1 MAITRYAGDRFV
13 VDAGDTKPT
22 GVLDGA
28 FLVDTGNLASWV
40 LTPTGWSP
48 IAGGGGG
55 GGSTSP
61 GGSNT
66 QVQFNNALGLLAE
79 MDLTFTNGNQL
90 NVNKLSIAGNVI
102 DSNTWIGENGMVL
115 TNEGATGVN
124 WKSIESVLSG
134 VGGSGVAN
142 YVARWSDEDTLTS
155 GTIYDNGDVGIGTAN
170 PGAKLHVYDTV
181 NSDLVIIESTHPAA
195 ADAPDVIFYRNSASP
210 ADNDLLGTLDFKGRN
225 DNSQDVQYANIV
237 AQAIDVSDGTEDG
250 ALKFNTIVAGTDTET
265 MVIKSANVGI
275 GTVTPATPLHIT
287 KSAVGDNEVPEVIR
301 LSTLNSASP
310 SWSTT
315 DGLCIGA
322 EMKKANGTTITKQPI
337 KFRYDGGD
345 MATTLEEGKVGIGT
359 NAPVTPLHVNSDGT
373 ANGTAMTNQI
383 LRITPADGNNGINIG
398 SDGTNG
404 LIGPTNNDT
413 DLRFLSRT
421 GGTYSYAMT
430 INGADGNVGIGTDAP
445 SELLEVKGNMTLR
458 GATNLRYKIAN
469 DSNNNWAEIG
479 NDGAT
484 GENTLEFFT
493 GSSSVASMSITNA
506 KQVLVGDSTALGPF
520 GEWNWTPLLQQLGTQ
535 GIVTVRC
542 GADVYGGAMH
552 LASARGSNASP
563 TIVLNGDRAGG
574 VYYHAY
580 DGANFSNTPG
590 AIECFID
597 GAPAADDTP
606 GRLVFSTAPDGSNSI
621 TERMR
626 ITSSGLV
633 GIGTNNPVYTLQGNG
648 TNGGI
653 IGVTRTTGNTTGT
666 LGHVRFGNTDVDSD
680 LANIKGV
687 QDGATDSARLEFE
700 TQATGGSATARMT
713 IKSDGKVGIGTLTP
727 AVPLHIYTDSA
738 SGQEIMLENDGSGE
752 VGLILRTDRKTN
764 GALTGWIGFDA
775 HDAGDNN
782 TRYATIEAYSD
793 DVTGGSEDG
802 RLTFSTMVGATDT
815 ETMHIVGGNVG
826 IATAAPASK
835 LHVYGS
841 NAETTIAKIDGS
853 LRMGVLNSY
862 IKDHNDYK
870 LLRFTNAGLVYNE
883 DGAAALDFRMEGDA
897 DINLFFLD
905 ASADKVGIGTNAPET
920 KLHVEGSNFV
930 GSSIK
935 MERSGSG
942 VNEDAGLIFSKSAAA
957 TDGHRLGG
965 VYFGAE
971 GTNYGLIRG
980 EMDGTTG
987 GKIYFVAGSQTNVI
1001 SNTAAKTL
1009 EIAAG
1014 TITAKAA
1021 IRPLDDSSYTLGQ
1034 SSLKWSELYVDSI
1047 KDVNNNTGSANQV
1060 LSAGGSGGSLDW
1072 VTLSEIS
1079 GVDGSGTANYI
1090 PKWTDSDTIGNST
1103 IYTDGQDVAIGSTAF
1118 GVGGTIDLSI
1128 GNPGSTAGGITLW
1141 NTTSG
1146 VHSIGF
1152 GDANSGTARY
1162 EGYLEYSHADNSM
1175 RFGTLHAE
1183 RMRINNLGYVGIN
1196 TTTPATELHAHGTTL
1211 TGRTSGD
1218 TGSYVAN
1225 SYDLIVSNGGSG
1237 TVVLLYNDAGAFQS
1251 SLIKYDTNCLKLGL
1265 NNSSSTNAIWTTT
1278 AVNVGSVGVGIGTVT
1293 PGGLL
1298 EVYAAAGLVASH
1310 VKSGTV
1316 ISRLTANSSASD
1328 AVVGTSSAHDFLIQ
1342 RAGSTR
1348 MTFSGSSVV
1357 VNDSGEDID
1366 FRVEG
1371 DTDTNLIRTDA
1382 ANERVGI
1389 GTNAP
1394 SSKLHVNSEISCGAD
1409 DNNRAMFGYTPS
1421 RFYLGTR
1428 QSGTNY
1434 LNTVSVTSGKV
1445 GIGTNAP
1452 AYTLQVAG
1460 NMGVSQYIFHN
1471 DDADTFINFT
1481 DDDINF
1487 TAGDVNFID
1496 LTQGGTNEIT
1506 FNEGGLDVDVRME
1519 GDTNANLFFLDAS
1532 VDKIGIGTNAP
1543 DGLLHVN
1550 NTTYIDVTTNT
1561 GTASALIWRRLD
1573 KTIVGRIV
1581 ADTTNL
1587 KTQIWDNNSA
1597 VVTIGSDQVGIG
1609 TDAPAALLNL
1619 FKTGTNDAVSSAI
1632 YLQRAAGNYGCAIL
1646 QVGNGSSGY
1655 EKLMFTAGHNSD
1667 PMAIS
1672 NAKMTIQHDGNVG
1685 IGTTSP
1691 SVELVAIGN
1700 VIFRHD
1706 TNSPAGYAS
1715 GTDLA
1720 VFGSHNSTGTL
1731 FEVFTQGD
1739 VSRLKILGSGA
1750 TTVNGD
1756 LNFGTMGQYL
1766 TFYGGGETEHS
1777 ISSRNSSGNAA
1788 DDLRINTF
1796 GALFINLDSNNN
1808 NTSGADFSIGRHGQ
1822 TGALSDWLLDL
1833 SGETGKL
1840 QLNKYGSGTHTGTLA
1855 KSLGVDSSG
1864 NIIEFTGGTGTVTG
1878 SGTTNYVPKF
1888 TSSTALGNSA
1898 LYDGGGS
1905 NIGIGTNNPYY
1916 ALDVRFTN
1924 SATSFSGGS
1933 SGNWGGSGLRLQN
1946 ASTTAGAMALIQFR
1960 TSTTEWF
1967 IGNKFISSSP
1977 DKSDFI
1983 FNHEDSEKVRF
1994 TNDGNVG
2001 IGTNAPWEKLTVFGG
2016 GINFGSSPT
2025 VNNSGKFTYNS
2036 TSGQLKLSAHS
2047 TGGNTYQ
2054 TFTVSNSGSQVD
2066 AVTILN
2072 DGKVGIGTATPGSLL
2087 TVSGN
2092 SDDGDAACTIAIND
2106 EDSTVGSKIPAIQFY
2121 GGGTTQG
2128 RIRGGD
2134 AAFSIAVGSSPTTAL
2149 SINTANGYPSFTY
2162 GSQVRLTLGS
2172 TGTAETNDANW
2183 IRSNGANLEFNAA
2196 SGDFNWEVGGAH
2208 KMRLTDSGV
2217 LGVGLGAGTDPFGTI
2232 HANGTNGGIFQ
2243 VTRTSGG
2250 TTSTLGIVR
2259 FGNTDIDSNLI
2270 NIKGIQDGATDS
2282 ARLEFQTQ
2290 PTGGATVTRMTIKS
2304 DGKVGVGTDS
2314 PGRIFTVQGGSG
2326 DNLPARIIAGA
2337 STTKC
2342 ALEFQDPDTTAD
2354 YKVTLG
2360 SIGDNM
2366 FFQAG
2371 GSERARILSSGFFGI
2386 GTGSPSTKLNVHSG
2400 DITIT
2405 SGKQLISTNSYT
2417 QAPNAMLTTQG
2428 PSTGAT
2434 TLGTGT
2440 WGIMLGPQHSR
2451 STTANTY
2458 YPGIAFNQLLNTGGT
2473 VTYNNHPQAWI
2484 GTRLHDTPGSERA
2497 FLVFSTKSGTGVTA
2511 SDVPLERMCIDP
2523 VDGFVGIGTT
2533 NPQVLLD
2540 VYTSDSDTAR
2550 FESTSTSRSTVSIRS
2565 GSTGDAQI
2573 RFQNA
2578 AASKWSIGN
2587 DGGDSDKFKIAV
2599 GSGAFVATEAFT
2611 ITTSGSVGIGI
2622 GAPSQLLHVNG
2633 GSDANLRLTSASTRS
2648 GVFIDK
2654 PGTTTIMGSALVLAD
2669 ETYKLGTASY
2679 YHVIMYQGGATY
2691 LLHQGNTKIQTT
2703 ATGVTVTGTLT
2714 ETSSITLKENVET
2727 YTPSLDII
2735 NKIRPVKYNRKTNK
2749 DKKEIGLIAEE
2760 LAELFPELV
2769 EKDEKGNPSSVNYS
2783 RAVTVLL
2790 GGFKELY
2797 KEIEELK
2804 KRI

>member
-66 QVQFNNALGLLAE
+66 QVQFNNAGAFGGDA
-79 MDLTFTNGNQL
+79 DLTFTNGNQL

-142 YVARWSDEDTLTS
+142 YVARWSDEDTLTT
-155 GTIYDNGDVGIGTAN
+155 GIIYDNASKVGISTASPQAELHVYAGTTAGDHLLVESTNTAAGDAPDLVLYRNSPSPANSDDLGIIRFRGKNNGADTGFGENKVIYADIEAEITSVVSGAEGAALKFYTQDNGSLASRMVITGVNVGIGTNSPGATLDITGDNSSSVMIANQAGAGYIFIGKQDNTNRFRIGAKGDTVIDSAYNNGGTSLTVNHGGGSSSYAASFSGGNVGIGTA
-170 PGAKLHVYDTV
+170 
-181 NSDLVIIESTHPAA
+181 
-195 ADAPDVIFYRNSASP
+195 
-210 ADNDLLGTLDFKGRN
+210 
-225 DNSQDVQYANIV
+225 
-237 AQAIDVSDGTEDG
+237 
-250 ALKFNTIVAGTDTET
+250 
-265 MVIKSANVGI
+265 
-275 GTVTPATPLHIT
+275 TPAVPLHIT

-322 EMKKANGTTITKQPI
+322 EMKKADATTITKQPI

-359 NAPVTPLHVNSDGT
+359 NAPAAKLDLRSSDSVVAYIIRPSASPTVHIGSATSAGAQLGYVHADDYAFYGHDAAYNAIVVNSSGSVGIGSTDPEEIVNVASAGAVTPGVIHDLYSATTTRFPWIGLRKSGSNTKGTVAATEDGDILGKIVFKGVDSGSSFFRESASIIATASGAPDADTQPGMLQFATSNTTSNSVK
-373 ANGTAMTNQI
+373 
-383 LRITPADGNNGINIG
+383 
-398 SDGTNG
+398 
-404 LIGPTNNDT
+404 
-413 DLRFLSRT
+413 
-421 GGTYSYAMT
+421 MT
-430 INGADGNVGIGTDAP
+430 ITSSGFVGIGT
-445 SELLEVKGNMTLR
+445 
-458 GATNLRYKIAN
+458 
-469 DSNNNWAEIG
+469 
-479 NDGAT
+479 
-484 GENTLEFFT
+484 
-493 GSSSVASMSITNA
+493 
-506 KQVLVGDSTALGPF
+506 
-520 GEWNWTPLLQQLGTQ
+520 
-535 GIVTVRC
+535 VT
-542 GADVYGGAMH
+542 
-552 LASARGSNASP
+552 
-563 TIVLNGDRAGG
+563 
-574 VYYHAY
+574 
-580 DGANFSNTPG
+580 
-590 AIECFID
+590 
-597 GAPAADDTP
+597 
-606 GRLVFSTAPDGSNSI
+606 
-621 TERMR
+621 
-626 ITSSGLV
+626 
-633 GIGTNNPVYTLQGNG
+633 PVYTLQANG

-653 IGVTRTTGNTTGT
+653 IGVTRTTGNTTGV
-666 LGHVRFGNTDVDSD
+666 LGHLRFGNTDVDSD
-680 LANIKGV
+680 LANIEGV
-687 QDGATDSARLEFE
+687 QDGATDSARLEFQ
-700 TQATGGSATARMT
+700 TQATGGSATT
-713 IKSDGKVGIGTLTP
+713 HLTLKSDGV
-727 AVPLHIYTDSA
+727 V
-738 SGQEIMLENDGSGE
+738 
-752 VGLILRTDRKTN
+752 
-764 GALTGWIGFDA
+764 
-775 HDAGDNN
+775 
-782 TRYATIEAYSD
+782 
-793 DVTGGSEDG
+793 
-802 RLTFSTMVGATDT
+802 
-815 ETMHIVGGNVG
+815 
-826 IATAAPASK
+826 
-835 LHVYGS
+835 
-841 NAETTIAKIDGS
+841 
-853 LRMGVLNSY
+853 
-862 IKDHNDYK
+862 
-870 LLRFTNAGLVYNE
+870 
-883 DGAAALDFRMEGDA
+883 
-897 DINLFFLD
+897 DIN
-905 ASADKVGIGTNAPET
+905 SA
-920 KLHVEGSNFV
+920 KL
-930 GSSIK
+930 
-935 MERSGSG
+935 
-942 VNEDAGLIFSKSAAA
+942 
-957 TDGHRLGG
+957 
-965 VYFGAE
+965 
-971 GTNYGLIRG
+971 
-980 EMDGTTG
+980 
-987 GKIYFVAGSQTNVI
+987 KIN
-1001 SNTAAKTL
+1001 
-1009 EIAAG
+1009 
-1014 TITAKAA
+1014 
-1021 IRPLDDSSYTLGQ
+1021 
-1034 SSLKWSELYVDSI
+1034 
-1047 KDVNNNTGSANQV
+1047 
-1060 LSAGGSGGSLDW
+1060 GGSGTDGQVLTTDGAGGIAWETSPGAGS
-1072 VTLSEIS
+1072 
-1079 GVDGSGTANYI
+1079 VDGSGTANYI

-1196 TTTPATELHAHGTTL
+1196 TTTPAIYLHSHGSAL
-1211 TGRTSGD
+1211 IGRTSGT
-1218 TGSYVAN
+1218 TGGYTLS
-1225 SYDLIVSNGGSG
+1225 SYDLVLSNGSSG
-1237 TVVLLYNDAGAFQS
+1237 TVILLYNSAGAFQS

-1265 NNSSSTNAIWTTT
+1265 NNSSTANAIWTTT

-1445 GIGTNAP
+1445 GIGTNSPSTEGLEIAKP
-1452 AYTLQVAG
+1452 SADTTFNVNDQADSILVLRNSDDGSINTGRFAAIQMKINSSSAAAEGTIRTQFAG
-1460 NMGVSQYIFHN
+1460 DG
-1471 DDADTFINFT
+1471 DADLIFSTT
-1481 DDDINF
+1481 K
-1487 TAGDVNFID
+1487 AGTGADRMVID
-1496 LTQGGTNEIT
+1496 EDGY
-1506 FNEGGLDVDVRME
+1506 V
-1519 GDTNANLFFLDAS
+1519 
-1532 VDKIGIGTNAP
+1532 GIGTNAP
-1543 DGLLHVN
+1543 SCLLQLGTTSVQGNAHLSARFNGDSINFGHANGAGYGSVIGCSVN
-1550 NTTYIDVTTNT
+1550 NGYPHLGFMCEAGTNDNTFRTRGLKGNVIYTNT
-1561 GTASALIWRRLD
+1561 SGALNFAQITTA
-1573 KTIVGRIV
+1573 T
-1581 ADTTNL
+1581 ADNQAPT
-1587 KTQIWDNNSA
+1587 DR
-1597 VVTIGSDQVGIG
+1597 VTILSGGNVGIG
-1609 TDAPAALLNL
+1609 TVTPGAPLHIFSNGSANTQQTVLCLGSNTSNRPSLQFSENQNAGFDTGMSIEYRGDFGAGGANGLAINGLGADATTSGAAIATFLSGGNVGIGTTNPAALLNL

-1994 TNDGNVG
+1994 TNDGKVG
-2001 IGTNAPWEKLTVFGG
+2001 IGTNAPSEVLQVKGNIIIRGETNNRLKIANDSNNNWAEIGNDGATGENTLEFFT
-2016 GINFGSSPT
+2016 GSS
-2025 VNNSGKFTYNS
+2025 S
-2036 TSGQLKLSAHS
+2036 TSSLSI
-2047 TGGNTYQ
+2047 TNGGY
-2054 TFTVSNSGSQVD
+2054 
-2066 AVTILN
+2066 
-2072 DGKVGIGTATPGSLL
+2072 
-2087 TVSGN
+2087 
-2092 SDDGDAACTIAIND
+2092 
-2106 EDSTVGSKIPAIQFY
+2106 
-2121 GGGTTQG
+2121 
-2128 RIRGGD
+2128 
-2134 AAFSIAVGSSPTTAL
+2134 AAFAYA
-2149 SINTANGYPSFTY
+2149 
-2162 GSQVRLTLGS
+2162 SQVRLTLGS
-2172 TGTAETNDANW
+2172 TGTAGTNDANW

-2217 LGVGLGAGTDPFGTI
+2217 LGVGLGSGTDPFGTI

-2243 VTRTSGG
+2243 LTRTSGG

-2259 FGNTDIDSNLI
+2259 FGNTNIDSNLI
-2270 NIKGIQDGATDS
+2270 NIEGIQDGATDS

-2304 DGKVGVGTDS
+2304 DGLVGIGLSPTANFGTLQVYAT
-2314 PGRIFTVQGGSG
+2314 GNHTNEQNAAFT
-2326 DNLPARIIAGA
+2326 
-2337 STTKC
+2337 
-2342 ALEFQDPDTTAD
+2342 
-2354 YKVTLG
+2354 
-2360 SIGDNM
+2360 IGDN
-2366 FFQAG
+2366 A
-2371 GSERARILSSGFFGI
+2371 
-2386 GTGSPSTKLNVHSG
+2386 
-2400 DITIT
+2400 
-2405 SGKQLISTNSYT
+2405 
-2417 QAPNAMLTTQG
+2417 
-2428 PSTGAT
+2428 
-2434 TLGTGT
+2434 
-2440 WGIMLGPQHSR
+2440 
-2451 STTANTY
+2451 
-2458 YPGIAFNQLLNTGGT
+2458 TGGMRIYGG
-2473 VTYNNHPQAWI
+2473 VNNSDNYSFI
-2484 GTRLHDTPGSERA
+2484 GSVE
-2497 FLVFSTKSGTGVTA
+2497 SGTA
-2511 SDVPLERMCIDP
+2511 YRPLALQP
-2523 VDGFVGIGTT
+2523 NGSHVGIGTT
-2533 NPQVLLD
+2533 GPQVLLD
-2540 VYTSDSDTAR
+2540 VYTTGTDIAR
-2550 FESTSTSRSTVSIRS
+2550 FETTSTDHGRISIRS
-2565 GSTGDAQI
+2565 GTAGDAQI

-2587 DGGDSDKFKIAV
+2587 DGGDSNKFKIAV
-2599 GSGAFVATEAFT
+2599 GSGAFAASEAV
-2611 ITTSGSVGIGI
+2611 IVDTSG
-2622 GAPSQLLHVNG
+2622 
-2633 GSDANLRLTSASTRS
+2633 NLSIL
-2648 GVFIDK
+2648 
-2654 PGTTTIMGSALVLAD
+2654 
-2669 ETYKLGTASY
+2669 
-2679 YHVIMYQGGATY
+2679 
-2691 LLHQGNTKIQTT
+2691 
-2703 ATGVTVTGTLT
+2703 GTLT
-2714 ETSSITLKENVET
+2714 EASSLALKENIEDF
-2727 YTPSLDII
+2727 TPSLDII
-2735 NKIRPVKYNRKTNK
+2735 NKIRPVKYNKK
-2749 DKKEIGLIAEE
+2749 KESKKEIGLIAEE

-2769 EKDEKGNPSSVNYS
+2769 DRDNEGNPSGVNYS

-2797 KEIEELK
+2797 KEIEQLK